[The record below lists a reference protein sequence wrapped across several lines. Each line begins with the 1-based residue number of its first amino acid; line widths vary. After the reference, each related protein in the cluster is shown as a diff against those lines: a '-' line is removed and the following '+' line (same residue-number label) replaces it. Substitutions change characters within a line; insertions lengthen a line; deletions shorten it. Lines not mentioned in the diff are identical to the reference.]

1 MNPPSNKGHFLPPIG
16 PLKGER
22 TVNPRRKLAPLLAPP
37 SLIAPQASIPTRT
50 VQFTPTHSLSVH
62 TLSAAFPRAPAPPGQ
77 IQIPPVDSFKDKGER
92 KKWLSETAQTMIWEK
107 LEAEKRFPD
116 TAVGLR
122 VATEGLWGTVL
133 RIRRNKDSGNWVG
146 KKGVTM
152 VFTHPIGFHKETW
165 EPVFKHL
172 VEITEASTS
181 TIHIEELWSL
191 EAINHGDAALLNGS
205 HVPKLPDRS
214 DYGRDL
220 ANFLIYH
227 LPNGV
232 QTYGEDIPMEL
243 PRLPPS
249 IAQARIKHGFS
260 PDRTVVAVGHSLG
273 GDATALCGI
282 SYPALFS
289 SLILME
295 TTLFPPSNNN
305 SERKPAIVSS
315 TLGRRSSWASR
326 QEARKAF
333 LNTPLFQAF
342 HPAALDAYIEHGLH
356 EDLNTGEV
364 HLKCHPTWEASEF
377 TERRTM
383 NEGWEL
389 LPTLDDRIE
398 LRWIMGGMDEASNLV
413 GGPEVARTTLWRR
426 PKNASNV
433 KIPGGGHMVVQEKP
447 REVAE
452 EIALFL
458 TEKYGSET
466 GGQQSKL

>member
-1 MNPPSNKGHFLPPIG
+1 NSPSNKPHFPPPIG

-37 SLIAPQASIPTRT
+37 SLIAPQASIP

-77 IQIPPVDSFKDKGER
+77 IQIPP
-92 KKWLSETAQTMIWEK
+92 TMIWEK

-116 TAVGLR
+116 PAVGLR
-122 VATEGLWGTVL
+122 VATEAFWGTVL

-146 KKGVTM
+146 KEGVTM
-152 VFTHPIGFHKETW
+152 VFAHPIGFHKETW

-227 LPNGV
+227 LPNGA

-243 PRLPPS
+243 P
-249 IAQARIKHGFS
+249 HGFS

-295 TTLFPPSNNN
+295 TTLFPPSNND

-333 LNTPLFQAF
+333 LNTPL
-342 HPAALDAYIEHGLH
+342 G
-356 EDLNTGEV
+356 
-364 HLKCHPTWEASEF
+364 CF
-377 TERRTM
+377 T
-383 NEGWEL
+383 L
-389 LPTLDDRIE
+389 
-398 LRWIMGGMDEASNLV
+398 
-413 GGPEVARTTLWRR
+413 
-426 PKNASNV
+426 
-433 KIPGGGHMVVQEKP
+433 
-447 REVAE
+447 
-452 EIALFL
+452 ALFSRFWADFDA
-458 TEKYGSET
+458 TFDIAFRA
-466 GGQQSKL
+466 